1 MTGPSA
7 GNCPA
12 QPCFLTETSFA
23 AFKLP
28 DRCFRLSSV
37 VAPSFNRE
45 LASSKHHAREGRT
58 SYFDRRLSESTR
70 TSSKSQPSG
79 LHNLG
84 AGVGK
89 TKLQPSSLR
98 NVASVFHPSSH
109 PLLPIWH
116 CFSDALPLV
125 PWGSADIWCFGD
137 WIELNHMKLSLNYH
151 YIYITIKTILNHHK
165 SA

>member
-12 QPCFLTETSFA
+12 QPCCLTETSFA
-23 AFKLP
+23 ACKLP

-37 VAPSFNRE
+37 VARSFNRE

-84 AGVGK
+84 AGVAK
-89 TKLQPSSLR
+89 PNCSPQ
-98 NVASVFHPSSH
+98 ASGT
-109 PLLPIWH
+109 LLPFFIRRRTLF
-116 CFSDALPLV
+116 CPFGIASQTRS
-125 PWGSADIWCFGD
+125 PWFPGFGGY
-137 WIELNHMKLSLNYH
+137 SSYYSSYH
-151 YIYITIKTILNHHK
+151 
-165 SA
+165 S